1 MGGTVASPR
10 DLQSGGCDF
19 SKKRSRVISSDLSP
33 NLLDSDIA
41 EDELN

>member
-10 DLQSGGCDF
+10 DFQSGADF
-19 SKKRSRVISSDLSP
+19 SKKRSRMISSDLSP
-33 NLLDSDIA
+33 NLLDSDVA